1 MLLLFQNLGISLL
14 LGMLVGLQ
22 RERSNALIAGLRTF
36 PLIAVLGTLC
46 AAIDDEIGGNGW
58 IVAAGLLAVAAS
70 TLVSHSLQ
78 FRSGMSTDPGMTSM
92 VAILLMYGVGA
103 YLVHGERSIAV
114 AVGGGTAVLLQF
126 KPELHGFAERLGDK
140 DIKAIMTFVLITC
153 VVLPVLPNRTYDVPL
168 PLSILNPFEIWLMVV
183 LMVGISLGGYLI
195 YKFVGSRIGVV
206 LIGILGGSIS
216 STATTASFS
225 RRTRYEVSAVPTAA
239 LVILIASTVVFGR
252 VLLEI
257 SVAAPTLFL
266 QLAPPVAIPLVAG
279 FVAALLHLK
288 RGRTDSHDL
297 PEQKNPTELRSALVF
312 GLLYACVLMALAAV
326 QPSFGER
333 SMYVVALLSGLTDMD
348 AITLSSARLS
358 QLNPADGGIAA
369 ATAWRLI
376 LVASMSNLVF
386 KALLAAS
393 LGHPALRWRMVRMLA
408 VPFVAAG
415 LTLIFWPS

>member
-1 MLLLFQNLGISLL
+1 MDPETLLLFQNLGISLL

-46 AAIDDEIGGNGW
+46 AAIDNEIGGNGW

-78 FRSGMSTDPGMTSM
+78 FRSGTSADPGMTSM

-126 KPELHGFAERLGDK
+126 KPELHGFAKRLGDK

-195 YKFVGSRIGVV
+195 YKFVGSRIGVL

-225 RRTRYEVSAVPTAA
+225 RRTRSRGQRGPH
-239 LVILIASTVVFGR
+239 GR
-252 VLLEI
+252 ARDSNRLHGCVR
-257 SVAAPTLFL
+257 TR
-266 QLAPPVAIPLVAG
+266 VAG
-279 FVAALLHLK
+279 DL
-288 RGRTDSHDL
+288 RGSSH
-297 PEQKNPTELRSALVF
+297 
-312 GLLYACVLMALAAV
+312 AV
-326 QPSFGER
+326 SSTG
-333 SMYVVALLSGLTDMD
+333 
-348 AITLSSARLS
+348 SARCDT
-358 QLNPADGGIAA
+358 ACRGIRCG
-369 ATAWRLI
+369 TAPLEAR
-376 LVASMSNLVF
+376 
-386 KALLAAS
+386 
-393 LGHPALRWRMVRMLA
+393 
-408 VPFVAAG
+408 PFR
-415 LTLIFWPS
+415 FP